1 MCKFQSANKLLSS
14 SWDGKAHTYAIVESL
29 KPADQVTGL
38 DLYIFVVRRRVGQ
51 YINAASSSLANCK
64 SPDKKTKVTTCY
76 VDVKSELLR
85 DILRDVLNDI
95 KGISLNE
102 SKLSVSYAC
111 PVLRPAT
118 YSRQG
123 RAEPT
128 LYHPSRARV
137 VQKPE

>member
-14 SWDGKAHTYAIVESL
+14 SWDGKAHTYAIVESP
-29 KPADQVTGL
+29 KPAGQVTGL

-51 YINAASSSLANCK
+51 YINATLSFLADYE

-85 DILRDVLNDI
+85 DILNNILNDI

-102 SKLSVSYAC
+102 SKLSVSYA
-111 PVLRPAT
+111 PVVLRPAT
-118 YSRQG
+118 YSKQG
-123 RAEPT
+123 RAE
-128 LYHPSRARV
+128 LALHHPSRARV
-137 VQKPE
+137 VQKLE